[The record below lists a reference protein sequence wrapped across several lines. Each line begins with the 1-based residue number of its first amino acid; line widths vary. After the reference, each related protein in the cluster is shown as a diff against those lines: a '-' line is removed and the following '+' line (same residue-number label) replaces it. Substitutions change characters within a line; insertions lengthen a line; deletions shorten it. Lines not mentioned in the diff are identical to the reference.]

1 MMTTP
6 VIISHHSHHPPVIMM
21 TRDDSPSHHPQTP
34 HPSDFEAHMMTK
46 QQIPPSIDSQQT
58 PVVESVSTK
67 TQNVS
72 TNKVHTQDCRICVG
86 DFVRYVGDN
95 QSLRVQCG
103 HSKRDGVRVT
113 AIEGNV
119 AFIKAPKWIC
129 DYRVSVAELVLERR
143 GNVPPAKTISAVGG
157 NDDDLPF

>member
-1 MMTTP
+1 MM
-6 VIISHHSHHPPVIMM
+6 I
-21 TRDDSPSHHPQTP
+21 
-34 HPSDFEAHMMTK
+34 K

-58 PVVESVSTK
+58 PVVENVSTK
-67 TQNVS
+67 AQNVS

-113 AIEGNV
+113 AIEGEV
-119 AFIKAPKWIC
+119 ALIKSPKWIC
-129 DYRVSVAELVLERR
+129 DYKVPIAALVVERR
-143 GNVPPAKTISAVGG
+143 GNVPPAKSFSAVGG
-157 NDDDLPF
+157 MDDDTPF